1 MSAPQPPAPPAPPAL
16 PAAGAAKT
24 YAQKQAE
31 AEQKKMDDYSALPNF
46 ASDASHKLTDE
57 EAYILE
63 RKGTEAAGTGKY
75 DKFYPKMG
83 YFACRKC
90 GSPIYSAAAKFD
102 SGCGWPAFDKC
113 YEGAIAHK
121 VEDDGTDRI
130 EITCASC
137 GGHLGHIFKGEG
149 FTQTNERRKCSA
161 SFCPGCDTVTSPL
174 HIIKLSVATSAQ
186 CPLTRIS
193 RAGYP

>member
-31 AEQKKMDDYSALPNF
+31 AEEKKMDDYSALPNF

-113 YEGAIAHK
+113 YTNS
-121 VEDDGTDRI
+121 VETI
-130 EITCASC
+130 EDNSLGMRRVEIVCNNC
-137 GGHLGHIFKGEG
+137 KGHLGHG
-149 FTQTNERRKCSA
+149 TLRR
-161 SFCPGCDTVTSPL
+161 P
-174 HIIKLSVATSAQ
+174 SV
-186 CPLTRIS
+186 PMHRM
-193 RAGYP
+193 RV